1 MNATLWLVLAFVAV
15 AVAAFLSGVL
25 ASDGGPP
32 PPLVEPPLQVATA
45 PRRWLFV
52 TGRGPRAQRWEIDA
66 PTEPE
71 ALTLFLQRGGDPTR
85 IMASHPLS

>member
-1 MNATLWLVLAFVAV
+1 MTATLWLVLAFVAV
-15 AVAAFLSGVL
+15 AVAAFCSGVL
-25 ASDGGPP
+25 ASDGGTPP
-32 PPLVEPPLQVATA
+32 PPAEPRLQEPVA